1 MQPIYLPEGRM
12 AFHAVGGVCR
22 CLMCW
27 RTSKEPTVAGAEGAR
42 GRVIGNNRGGG
53 NGSGADFLQ
62 LLLNRIHGRDFS
74 RGYNM
79 L

>member
-1 MQPIYLPEGRM
+1 MPDVLEDQQGTQCGWSR
-12 AFHAVGGVCR
+12 G
-22 CLMCW
+22 
-27 RTSKEPTVAGAEGAR
+27 SK

-53 NGSGADFLQ
+53 NGWGADFLQ
-62 LLLNRIHGRDFS
+62 LLLSRIHGRDFS

>member
-1 MQPIYLPEGRM
+1 M
-12 AFHAVGGVCR
+12 
-22 CLMCW
+22 
-27 RTSKEPTVAGAEGAR
+27 AGAEGAR